1 MHIYIFINIFII
13 KMISKLYFI
22 LFQIWGLYLMLPWRE
37 NAHTSVRNT
46 ATRIPAGCLDNP
58 HQTAPRVPRAGPS
71 SPPSCLTRRGRVRS
85 AWWLTAAPS
94 LTERSG
100 VEAGATKW
108 PAFAFCLPTLVPIL
122 QVVIPVR
129 TAPGRRSPWVRQ
141 PITPLPLHH
150 PVKAP
155 KEKSTC
161 DSPAVRLALIPHVI
175 QFTCDQQCLW
185 EDKMPRCQNTW

>member
-1 MHIYIFINIFII
+1 
-13 KMISKLYFI
+13 MISSLYSI
-22 LFQIWGLYLMLPWRE
+22 LFQIWGLYLMWPWRE

-58 HQTAPRVPRAGPS
+58 HPTTQPRVPRAGPS
-71 SPPSCLTRRGRVRS
+71 FPPLCLTRRGRVRS
-85 AWWLTAAPS
+85 SWWLTAALS
-94 LTERSG
+94 LMEKSG

-122 QVVIPVR
+122 QAATPV
-129 TAPGRRSPWVRQ
+129 GRRSPWVRQ
-141 PITPLPLHH
+141 PITPLPLH
-150 PVKAP
+150 PPAKAP

-161 DSPAVRLALIPHVI
+161 DSPVVCLDSIPHLI

-185 EDKMPRCQNTW
+185 EDKRPRCQNTC

>member
-1 MHIYIFINIFII
+1 M
-13 KMISKLYFI
+13 
-22 LFQIWGLYLMLPWRE
+22 WPWRE

-58 HQTAPRVPRAGPS
+58 HQPAPRVPRAGPS

-122 QVVIPVR
+122 QVAIPVR

-141 PITPLPLHH
+141 PITPLPLHP
-150 PVKAP
+150 PVKSP

-161 DSPAVRLALIPHVI
+161 DSPVVRLGLIPHVI
-175 QFTCDQQCLW
+175 QLLVISNACERIKCLVVKTP
-185 EDKMPRCQNTW
+185 DNSTPQPDPDLHRCLDEHLQSPQP